1 LNRNLKEGV
10 CVVNWQQGGQTT
22 ELLLDLS
29 QAANSA
35 RACQLLDEFLGTLA
49 GVPAGLPLDINAG
62 DLLLTRGVLM
72 KMRQQILRQGAVPG
86 IMYATLPQTQQ
97 AALDEGLFV
106 KEKPGSGPDMPM
118 PIRQGLPGNRGPERE
133 GFASRPAQP
142 MLSGHASRSGAASVD
157 LPAFGLESR
166 IPQDESELSASEVG
180 LPGSATQGQSGRK
193 RIDRGRSVQEQ
204 APREQAFGDAI
215 IEEFAV
221 QESTAESL
229 ETSVDKAAGRSAPSA
244 DRPESERQEV
254 LYPQA
259 APETL
264 YWRQTLRS
272 GQILRFQ
279 GNIVIIGDV
288 HAGSEIIAGGDIVVW
303 GELRGLAHAGTQ
315 GSYKAEIRAMR
326 IEALQ
331 LRIAD
336 YIARRPDR
344 IYYHKEEMDGGFSP
358 EVARVAD
365 GEIKIFKSRMARL

>member
-1 LNRNLKEGV
+1 M
-10 CVVNWQQGGQTT
+10 VNWQQGGQIT

-35 RACQLLDEFLGTLA
+35 RACQLLDEFLGTLSESST
-49 GVPAGLPLDINAG
+49 GRPLDINAG

-72 KMRQQILRQGAVPG
+72 KMRQQILRCGAVPG

-106 KEKPGSGPDMPM
+106 KEKPDLMPL
-118 PIRQGLPGNRGPERE
+118 PIRQGLSGDRGAER

-142 MLSGHASRSGAASVD
+142 VLSGHPSRSDAASVN
-157 LPAFGLESR
+157 LPAFGAESR
-166 IPQDESELSASEVG
+166 PLQNAVEPLEHSDKRMFEENVSELAAS
-180 LPGSATQGQSGRK
+180 T
-193 RIDRGRSVQEQ
+193 VQEHVIQRQ
-204 APREQAFGDAI
+204 ASQQQEEAFGNAI
-215 IEEFAV
+215 TEELAL
-221 QESTAESL
+221 AEL
-229 ETSVDKAAGRSAPSA
+229 NEELGGRSA
-244 DRPESERQEV
+244 RPAERQEIV
-254 LYPQA
+254 YSEA
-259 APETL
+259 ALETL

-272 GQILRFQ
+272 GQILRFH

-303 GELRGLAHAGTQ
+303 GELRGLAHAGMQ

-344 IYYHKEEMDGGFSP
+344 IYYHKEETDAVLSP
-358 EVARVAD
+358 EIARVAD